1 MVLWKLKFTKS
12 HDYLILK
19 VISSLALMHKDL
31 PWAHYYNFIF
41 TIFLKNIQAVLPHDK
56 IKVGD
61 MSGASF
67 TIKSKSEVLTS
78 SQLSIIP
85 SVIANLLDLLDDRI
99 LLLLALGSN
108 KNWKQTGCYYQ
119 LSNDLTS
126 PEI

>member
-85 SVIANLLDLLDDRI
+85 SVIANLLVPEAHSKQNFARLWEFISRIFSLLETFI
-99 LLLLALGSN
+99 
-108 KNWKQTGCYYQ
+108 Q
-119 LSNDLTS
+119 
-126 PEI
+126 P